1 MSGSELDERKGNGK
15 VRVLLSTC
23 PQGKAEELARYLVE
37 QRLVACVNV
46 VPQVRSFYWWEGK
59 MEADDESLLVIKC
72 PQEVTKTATRALVDK
87 HPYDVPEVVALDVTD
102 GNPDYLAWVCAS
114 AREP

>member
-1 MSGSELDERKGNGK
+1 MSDSELDEGKEGGK

-23 PQGKAEELARYLVE
+23 PQGKAEELARHLVE

-46 VPQVRSFYWWEGK
+46 VPHVRSFYWWEGK

-72 PQEVTKTATRALVDK
+72 PQEVTRAAIGALVEE
-87 HPYDVPEVVALDVTD
+87 HPYDVPEVVALDVAD
-102 GNPDYLAWVCAS
+102 GNPDYLGWVCAS